1 MFYMHT
7 NIPALAHIW
16 KKKNI
21 RIMPVHSEV
30 RSPEPLE
37 MQVAAIVPQFIE
49 VFRVYMSTECP

>member
-21 RIMPVHSEV
+21 QIMPVHSEV
-30 RSPEPLE
+30 RAPEPLK
-37 MQVAAIVPQFIE
+37 MQVAAIAPQFIE
-49 VFRVYMSTECP
+49 VF